1 MMTENDGVRMSRESL
16 VAINVDLQETRV
28 ALIENGMIAELQVER
43 AHQKASVGNIYR
55 GRVTRVLPGMQA
67 AFVDIGMEKHA
78 FLHASDVIVET
89 DKDKNRKKMPIR
101 ESLKEG
107 QYIPVQV
114 SKDMIGT
121 KGCRIT
127 SDISLAGRHLVYMP
141 MSHKGGISRKIG
153 DDAERVRLQKVMA
166 RLTTEE
172 GAMIARTAAMGAS
185 PDALEADV
193 SYLVETW
200 QEIQSRFHQK
210 RKPGLLYEDL
220 SLPLKVARDKF
231 NDTISQIIVDNREVY
246 EDLRAFIDR
255 LIPRRLD
262 AVQLYS
268 GDEPIFDAF
277 GIESEIK
284 RALERVVEL
293 PSGGSLVIDQ
303 GEALTAVDVNT
314 GKFIGK
320 GSRDQEDTIL
330 QTNLEAV
337 EEIAYQVR
345 FRNIGGL
352 IVLDLIDMDKP
363 SSRQKVT
370 ARLKEALKGDRAKT
384 SVNDISRFGL
394 IEMTRERTTESL
406 GRMLH
411 ESCPYCDGTGNII
424 SRVTIANEVLREIQ
438 RSGDDLPVGS
448 LEVVVHPNVAEVLKG
463 TSQPAL
469 KELSKRICKK
479 IKITVDKN
487 CHMESYHVYSRKP

>member
-1 MMTENDGVRMSRESL
+1 
-16 VAINVDLQETRV
+16 
-28 ALIENGMIAELQVER
+28 
-43 AHQKASVGNIYR
+43 
-55 GRVTRVLPGMQA
+55 
-67 AFVDIGMEKHA
+67 
-78 FLHASDVIVET
+78 
-89 DKDKNRKKMPIR
+89 
-101 ESLKEG
+101 
-107 QYIPVQV
+107 
-114 SKDMIGT
+114 
-121 KGCRIT
+121 
-127 SDISLAGRHLVYMP
+127 
-141 MSHKGGISRKIG
+141 
-153 DDAERVRLQKVMA
+153 
-166 RLTTEE
+166 
-172 GAMIARTAAMGAS
+172 MGAS

-193 SYLVETW
+193 CYLVETW
-200 QEIQSRFHQK
+200 QEIKGRFQKK

-231 NDTISQIIVDNREVY
+231 NDATAQIIVDNKAVFE
-246 EDLRAFIDR
+246 ELRGFIDR

-262 AVQLYS
+262 ALELYT

-314 GKFIGK
+314 GKFVGK
-320 GSRDQEDTIL
+320 GSRDQEETIL

-363 SSRQKVT
+363 SSRNKVT
-370 ARLKEALKGDRAKT
+370 ARLKEMLKGDRAKT

-411 ESCPYCDGTGNII
+411 ESCPYCDGTGSII
-424 SRVTIANEVLREIQ
+424 SRVTIAGEVLREIQ
-438 RSGDDLPVGS
+438 RNADDPPVGY
-448 LEVVVHPNVAEVLKG
+448 LEVIVHPNVAEVLRG
-463 TSQPAL
+463 TSQPAI
-469 KELSKRICKK
+469 KALSQRIGRK
-479 IKITVDKN
+479 IKISVDKN
-487 CHMESYHVYSRKP
+487 CHMESYHVYSRNPKNPGR

>member
-1 MMTENDGVRMSRESL
+1 MSKENL

-28 ALIENGMIAELQVER
+28 ALIENGMIAELLVER
-43 AHQKASVGNIYR
+43 SHQRTSVGNIYR

-78 FLHASDVIVET
+78 FLHASDVIVEN
-89 DKDKNRKKMPIR
+89 DKSRKTLPIR
-101 ESLKEG
+101 DALKEG

-127 SDISLAGRHLVYMP
+127 SDVSLAGRHLVYMP
-141 MSHKGGISRKIG
+141 LSPKGGISRKIE
-153 DDAERVRLQKVMA
+153 DDKERGRLQKIMS
-166 RLTTEE
+166 RLTPEE

-193 SYLVETW
+193 AYLVETW
-200 QEIQSRFHQK
+200 QEIKARFNK
-210 RKPGLLYEDL
+210 KKKAGLLYEDL

-231 NDTISQIIVDNREVY
+231 NDSIAQIIVDDKSVFD
-246 EDLRAFIDR
+246 DLHSFIDR
-255 LIPRRLD
+255 LIPIRLD
-262 AVQLYS
+262 ALELYT

-277 GIESEIK
+277 GIEAEIK

-314 GKFIGK
+314 GKFVGK
-320 GSRDQEDTIL
+320 GSRDQEETIL

-363 SSRQKVT
+363 ANRQKVT
-370 ARLKEALKGDRAKT
+370 ARLKEMLKGDRAKT

-438 RSGDDLPVGS
+438 RNADDPPVGY

-463 TSQPAL
+463 VSAPAI
-469 KELSKRICKK
+469 KELSKRIGRK
-479 IKITVDKN
+479 IKISVDKN
-487 CHMESYHVYSRKP
+487 CHMESYHVYAKNS